1 MKFVA
6 GILYSFA
13 AVLGAFGYWGV
24 FTRSGRREYDEM
36 AGFIP
41 GIALLIA
48 VILLLIALILS
59 LLAFLKQRRIR
70 TKEKALPD

>member
-1 MKFVA
+1 MEIKDMKFVA

-41 GIALLIA
+41 GLALLVA
-48 VILLLIALILS
+48 CILLLIALVISLIL
-59 LLAFLKQRRIR
+59 FLKKRKL
-70 TKEKALPD
+70 THS